1 VKTPTAAV
9 VQYAMLFS
17 GIGVGLWLIIAGVVV
32 EPPAALLEAINKTN
46 ARLARLFARP
56 AAA

>member
-1 VKTPTAAV
+1 
-9 VQYAMLFS
+9 MILR
-17 GIGVGLWLIIAGVVV
+17 GVVV
-32 EPPAALLEAINKTN
+32 EPPAALVEAIDKSN